1 MIVHLVLSLGL
12 SGAAIAILVRG
23 LRFRPDTP
31 VWSLFVILFF
41 AIWAGGLW
49 VASAGRSHVGLTW
62 LPFTLI
68 AVLLTVLV
76 VALSPHGQSHQ
87 QELEVERKVEVG
99 LGLFFWVLI
108 GGLIAAIV
116 AGYR

>member
-1 MIVHLVLSLGL
+1 M
-12 SGAAIAILVRG
+12 
-23 LRFRPDTP
+23 
-31 VWSLFVILFF
+31 
-41 AIWAGGLW
+41 
-49 VASAGRSHVGLTW
+49 
-62 LPFTLI
+62 
-68 AVLLTVLV
+68 LV
-76 VALSPHGQSHQ
+76 VALSPHRQSHQ